1 MKPIK
6 YTIIVLCLLMVKAMG
21 FSQSS
26 YALSGKIVDKKT
38 GEPLIGAG
46 VEVMSGGALV
56 TGTSTDFDGNY
67 QLDLK
72 AGIYNIVAS
81 YVSYQKVEV
90 QGFEISS
97 KKENLLDFILEEE
110 SLELNEVVI
119 TASKV
124 TNTEAALITLQRKAF
139 NIQDGLSSQQI
150 SKTAV
155 SNAADAMKQTPGAVV
170 ENGKYIV
177 MRGLGDRY
185 SISQLNGMTM
195 PSTDPYRN
203 SSSLDL
209 IPSSMIENIITLK
222 TFTPD
227 LPGNFT
233 GGLVNVSTKSFPSR
247 FTLQVGLS
255 GS

>member
-81 YVSYQKVEV
+81 YVK
-90 QGFEISS
+90 
-97 KKENLLDFILEEE
+97 
-110 SLELNEVVI
+110 
-119 TASKV
+119 
-124 TNTEAALITLQRKAF
+124 
-139 NIQDGLSSQQI
+139 
-150 SKTAV
+150 
-155 SNAADAMKQTPGAVV
+155 
-170 ENGKYIV
+170 
-177 MRGLGDRY
+177 
-185 SISQLNGMTM
+185 
-195 PSTDPYRN
+195 
-203 SSSLDL
+203 
-209 IPSSMIENIITLK
+209 
-222 TFTPD
+222 
-227 LPGNFT
+227 
-233 GGLVNVSTKSFPSR
+233 
-247 FTLQVGLS
+247 
-255 GS
+255 